1 MLKKILDY
9 QVLKLQNS
17 TLNWEISRT
26 DLSQIIN
33 NPKPTNKEFKNSY
46 LKTPV
51 SDKKSELSKR
61 ILDSQLVTSESWQTN
76 SRLSAMKTKILK
88 KDCKNLEMQT
98 ERLPK
103 TKVRLPFCHNK
114 SKDSIQSSKKRTMN
128 LAISTENLV
137 KSKEWTR
144 PLEPFKRKSLSW

>member
-1 MLKKILDY
+1 MKVRLLYYHNNLKDSTLSSKGKTVKLEVLEDKSKMLKKILDY

-17 TLNWEISRT
+17 TLNWEISRI

-61 ILDSQLVTSESWQTN
+61 TLDSQLVTSES
-76 SRLSAMKTKILK
+76 
-88 KDCKNLEMQT
+88 
-98 ERLPK
+98 
-103 TKVRLPFCHNK
+103 
-114 SKDSIQSSKKRTMN
+114 
-128 LAISTENLV
+128 
-137 KSKEWTR
+137 
-144 PLEPFKRKSLSW
+144 